1 MRTTT
6 QCEAPVHALYSRRF
20 KMIIFD
26 WDGTAV
32 ASRAHPADGILWRSE
47 ALLDRGVWL
56 AAVTGTSFANLSSQ
70 FASRLNPSVR
80 QRTLFCTNR
89 GSEVYGFSAD
99 GHDALRLHVRVATEA
114 EDEAMDRASRRI
126 QHELREQ
133 YGLETQIIR
142 GRMNRRKLDLIPL
155 PQWADPLKEQLP
167 ALHRAVEARLASCG
181 VSGGLAEI
189 VTRTRAICADEG
201 IDARVTTDVKHVE
214 LGLTDKSDS
223 VRYLIERV
231 AKTSAIGASEILI
244 LGDEFGPIGGVEGS
258 DHKLLIPAVR
268 DSLCISV
275 GSEPCGVPA
284 GVAHLGGGAD
294 TFAAILEAQMR
305 AWRSE
310 TPDSSATLSFPLSFC
325 PPADPWQLH
334 ESGDCSGSACS
345 CSGSDP
351 GPTSAGISALDRE
364 TMFTLGNGYMATR
377 GSHEDGL
384 LAGAPATFVA
394 GVFDCDPAPDEVA
407 ELVSMPD
414 WLSVEVLL
422 DGQTVLSPL
431 ESSCA
436 REAIQ
441 SCHYD
446 RSLDLAQACIHRTV
460 RLRGPA
466 GRVLRIESQRF
477 VSLADRHLACMR
489 YEVTM
494 EAGAGEVQLNSFIDG
509 NVINRDSG
517 ARHLDILGVHALE
530 RRRASP
536 GVAGLDACTVNSRVP
551 IAVALASSAF
561 VESVNPAPDLAP
573 HPSGPEQCA
582 TSRRP
587 LEPSPLGSPRAA
599 GHQFRACLRPGDR
612 LVLDKFAVYKT
623 GRDARAGCAEPAPA
637 SGETPPASLSL
648 SGLSPLM
655 GAACRSA
662 EAAAR
667 VGYDLL
673 FTAHCREWAGRWG
686 RCDVRIWGPDRD
698 QFGIRFAMFHMLV
711 CAPDTDD
718 RASIGAKG
726 LHGEGYRG
734 HVFWDTEVFVHPF
747 FCASFP
753 DTARN
758 LLMYRYHTLP
768 GARRKAAERGYRGA
782 MFAWESADSGDETTP
797 SWTRPDPATGKRI
810 RIWCGD
816 TEDHITADVAHAVWT
831 YRQWTGDDEFFRDYG
846 AEVVIEAGRFWASRA
861 AWNERE
867 DRYEY
872 LRVIGPDEYHE
883 NVDNN
888 AFTNYM
894 AKWSIDAALA
904 ASEWLATNHP
914 STWKEVSGRL
924 RLTSAEQE
932 EMRRVAK
939 AVYLPLPDAGTG
951 VIEQFDGFG
960 DLEDITEGIQD
971 MIGAGRPVDMELIQD
986 MARHRR
992 LLKQA
997 DVVMLAKL
1005 LPDLFA
1011 RDTWAANYDYY
1022 SARTAHG
1029 SSLSPS
1035 AHALVAAELGRRD
1048 QAYRHFQRGLA
1059 LDLCDSMGN
1068 LGDGIHMANLGGI
1081 WQAAVFGFAGVRLDP
1096 QAEHGIRIAPT
1107 LPNAW
1112 DRLETSMVV
1121 QGRRARLAVTRRRTE
1136 LTWE

>member
-1 MRTTT
+1 MRTNT
-6 QCEAPVHALYSRRF
+6 QGEAPVHALHSRRF

-32 ASRAHPADGILWRSE
+32 ASRTHPADGIIWRSE

-56 AAVTGTSFANLSSQ
+56 AAVTGTNFANLSSQ

-80 QRTLFCTNR
+80 QRALFCTNR
-89 GSEVYGFSAD
+89 GSEVYGSSAD
-99 GHDALRLHVRVATEA
+99 GQHALRLHARIATEA
-114 EDEAMDRASRRI
+114 EDEAMDRAARRI

-133 YGLETQIIR
+133 YGLETQIIH

-167 ALHRAVEARLASCG
+167 ALHRAVEARLAFCG

-189 VTRTRAICADEG
+189 VARTRAMCADEG
-201 IDARVTTDVKHVE
+201 IDARITTDVKHVE

-223 VRYLIERV
+223 VRYLIEQV
-231 AKTSAIGASEILI
+231 AAMNAIGASEILI

-258 DHKLLIPAVR
+258 DYKLLIPAVR

-294 TFAAILEAQMR
+294 TFTAILEAQMR
-305 AWRSE
+305 AWRNE
-310 TPDSSATLSFPLSFC
+310 PPDSPTTLSFPLSFC
-325 PPADPWQLH
+325 RPTDPWQLR
-334 ESGDCSGSACS
+334 ESGDCN
-345 CSGSDP
+345 
-351 GPTSAGISALDRE
+351 AGVSVLDRE

-384 LAGAPATFVA
+384 LAGGSATFIA
-394 GVFDCDPAPDEVA
+394 GVFDCDPAPDEVT

-414 WLSVEVLL
+414 WLPVEVLL
-422 DGQTVLSPL
+422 DGQTALSPF
-431 ESSCA
+431 EPSCA
-436 REAIQ
+436 REAPR

-446 RSLDLAQACIHRTV
+446 RSCDLAQACIRRTV
-460 RLRGPA
+460 RLRNRA
-466 GRVLRIESQRF
+466 GCVLRIESRRF

-489 YEVTM
+489 YEVVM

-509 NVINRDSG
+509 DVTNRDSG
-517 ARHLDILGVHALE
+517 ARHLDILGVHAP
-530 RRRASP
+530 RRHGASP
-536 GVAGLDACTVNSRVP
+536 GIAGVDACTINSHIP
-551 IAVALASSAF
+551 IAVALASTAF
-561 VESVNPAPDLAP
+561 VESANSDPDPAD
-573 HPSGPEQCA
+573 SEQCA
-582 TSRRP
+582 ASRRP
-587 LEPSPLGSPRAA
+587 LEPSPLQRHHAA
-599 GHQFRACLRPGDR
+599 GHKFRAYLRPGDR
-612 LVLDKFAVYKT
+612 LVLEKFAVYRT
-623 GRDARAGCAEPAPA
+623 GRDVRTAFAGPEPA
-637 SGETPPASLSL
+637 SGEASPASLPP
-648 SGLSPLM
+648 SGISPLL

-673 FTAHCREWAGRWG
+673 FAAHVREWAARWS

-698 QFGIRFAMFHMLV
+698 QLGIRFAIFHMLV

-718 RASIGAKG
+718 RVSIGAKG

-747 FCASFP
+747 FCAVFP
-753 DTARN
+753 ATARN

-768 GARRKAAERGYRGA
+768 GARRKAAGRGYRGA

-797 SWTRPDPATGKRI
+797 AWTKPDPATGRRI

-831 YRQWTGDDEFFRDYG
+831 YWQWTGDDEFFRDYG
-846 AEVVIEAGRFWASRA
+846 AEIVIEAGRFWASRA
-861 AWNERE
+861 TWNEQE
-867 DRYEY
+867 SRYEY

-883 NVDNN
+883 NIDNN

-894 AKWSIDAALA
+894 AKWTIEAALS

-914 STWKEVSGRL
+914 STWRDLSGRL
-924 RLTSAEQE
+924 DLTRGEQD
-932 EMRRVAK
+932 EMRRVAQ
-939 AVYLPLPDAGTG
+939 AVYLPLPDPGTG
-951 VIEQFDGFG
+951 VIEQFDGFW
-960 DLEDITEGIQD
+960 DLEDITGGIQD
-971 MIGAGRPVDMELIQD
+971 LIDAGRPADMALIQD

-1005 LPDLFA
+1005 LPDLFD

-1035 AHALVAAELGRRD
+1035 AHALVAARLGRDD
-1048 QAYRHFQRGLA
+1048 QAYRHFQRSLA

-1081 WQAAVFGFAGVRLDP
+1081 WQAAVFGFAGARLDA
-1096 QAEHGIRIAPT
+1096 QAEHGIRVAPL
-1107 LPNAW
+1107 LPDAW
-1112 DRLETSMVV
+1112 DRLEASIVV
-1121 QGRRARLAVTRRRTE
+1121 RGRRARLAVTRCRTE

>member
-6 QCEAPVHALYSRRF
+6 QGEAPVRALHSRRF

-56 AAVTGTSFANLSSQ
+56 AAVTGTNFANLSSQ

-80 QRTLFCTNR
+80 QRAIFCTNR

-99 GHDALRLHVRVATEA
+99 GQSALRLHARVATES
-114 EDEAMDRASRRI
+114 EDEAMDRASCRI

-133 YGLETQIIR
+133 YGLETQIIH

-155 PQWADPLKEQLP
+155 PQWADPLKEQLR

-189 VTRTRAICADEG
+189 VARTRAICADEG

-223 VRYLIERV
+223 VRYLIEQV
-231 AKTSAIGASEILI
+231 AKPNAISASEILI

-284 GVAHLGGGAD
+284 GVVHLGGGAD
-294 TFAAILEAQMR
+294 TFADILEAQMR
-305 AWRSE
+305 AWRNELSQPS
-310 TPDSSATLSFPLSFC
+310 TTLSFPLSFC
-325 PPADPWQLH
+325 PPTDPWQLR
-334 ESGDCSGSACS
+334 ESSDCAG
-345 CSGSDP
+345 
-351 GPTSAGISALDRE
+351 GISVLDRE

-384 LAGAPATFVA
+384 LAGCPATFVA
-394 GVFDCDPAPDEVA
+394 GVFDCDPAPDEVT

-414 WLSVEVLL
+414 WLPVEVLL
-422 DGQTVLSPL
+422 DGQTVLSPS
-431 ESSCA
+431 EPSCA

-446 RSLDLAQACIHRTV
+446 RSLDLAQACIRRTV

-494 EAGAGEVQLNSFIDG
+494 EAGAGKVQLNSFIDG
-509 NVINRDSG
+509 DVINRDSG
-517 ARHLDILGVHALE
+517 ARHLDILSVHASQ
-530 RRRASP
+530 RQGASP
-536 GVAGLDACTVNSRVP
+536 GVAGLDACTINSHIP
-551 IAVALASSAF
+551 IAVALASAAF
-561 VESVNPAPDLAP
+561 VESANSDPSPDPAAA
-573 HPSGPEQCA
+573 EQCA

-587 LEPSPLGSPRAA
+587 LDPSPLGRPHTA
-599 GHQFRACLRPGDR
+599 GHRFRACLRPGDR
-612 LVLDKFAVYKT
+612 LVLDKFVVYST
-623 GRDARAGCAEPAPA
+623 GRDARIACAEPEPA
-637 SGETPPASLSL
+637 SQETSPASLSP
-648 SGLSPLM
+648 SGLSPLLD
-655 GAACRSA
+655 AVHRSA

-673 FTAHCREWAGRWG
+673 FAAHRREWAARWG

-698 QFGIRFAMFHMLV
+698 QLGIRFAIFHMLV
-711 CAPDTDD
+711 CAPDTD
-718 RASIGAKG
+718 RRVSIGAKG

-747 FCASFP
+747 FCAVLP
-753 DTARN
+753 NTARN

-768 GARRKAAERGYRGA
+768 GARCKAAERGYRGA

-797 SWTRPDPATGKRI
+797 AWTKPDPVTGRRI

-816 TEDHITADVAHAVWT
+816 TEDHITADVAHAVWR
-831 YRQWTGDDEFFRDYG
+831 YWQWTGDDEFFRDYG
-846 AEVVIEAGRFWASRA
+846 AEIVIEAGRFWASRA
-861 AWNERE
+861 YWNEQE
-867 DRYEY
+867 GRYEY

-883 NVDNN
+883 NIDNN

-894 AKWSIDAALA
+894 AKWAIDAALA
-904 ASEWLATNHP
+904 ASEWLATSHP

-932 EMRRVAK
+932 EMRRVAQ
-939 AVYLPLPDAGTG
+939 AVYLPLPDPGTG
-951 VIEQFDGFG
+951 VIEQFDGFW
-960 DLEDITEGIQD
+960 DLQDIAGSIQD
-971 MIGAGRPVDMELIQD
+971 LIDAGRPADMALIQD
-986 MARHRR
+986 MARHRKI
-992 LLKQA
+992 LKQA

-1005 LPDLFA
+1005 LPNLLD

-1035 AHALVAAELGRRD
+1035 AHALVAAELGRGD
-1048 QAYRHFQRGLA
+1048 QAYQHFQRSLA

-1096 QAEHGIRIAPT
+1096 QAEHGIRIAPA
-1107 LPNAW
+1107 LPDAW
-1112 DRLETSMVV
+1112 DRLETSVV
-1121 QGRRARLAVTRRRTE
+1121 VRGRPARLAVTRRRTE

>member
-1 MRTTT
+1 
-6 QCEAPVHALYSRRF
+6 
-20 KMIIFD
+20 MIIFD

-32 ASRAHPADGILWRSE
+32 ASRAHSADGILWRSE

-56 AAVTGTSFANLSSQ
+56 AAVTGTNFANLSSQ
-70 FASRLNPSVR
+70 FAGKLNPGVR
-80 QRTLFCTNR
+80 QRALFCTNR
-89 GSEVYGFSAD
+89 GSEVFGFSA
-99 GHDALRLHVRVATEA
+99 GSQDALRLHARVATEA
-114 EDEAMDRASRRI
+114 EDEAMDRAARRI
-126 QHELREQ
+126 QRELREQ
-133 YGLETQIIR
+133 YGLETQIIH
-142 GRMNRRKLDLIPL
+142 GRMNRRKIDLIPL
-155 PQWADPLKEQLP
+155 PQWADPLKEELP

-189 VTRTRAICADEG
+189 VARAHAICADEG
-201 IDARVTTDVKHVE
+201 IDARITTDVKHVE

-223 VRYLIERV
+223 VRYLIGEV
-231 AKTSAIGASEILI
+231 AEANAIGASEILI

-258 DHKLLIPAVR
+258 DYKLLIPAVR

-294 TFAAILEAQMR
+294 TFTAILEAQVR
-305 AWRSE
+305 AWRNE
-310 TPDSSATLSFPLSFC
+310 PPESSAALSFSLSFC
-325 PPADPWQLH
+325 PPTDPWQLH
-334 ESGDCSGSACS
+334 ESAVCNGSACS
-345 CSGSDP
+345 CSCSG
-351 GPTSAGISALDRE
+351 TAGAGVPVLDRE

-384 LAGAPATFVA
+384 LAGGPATFVA
-394 GVFDCDPAPDEVA
+394 GVFDCDPDPDEVT

-414 WLSVEVLL
+414 WLPVEVLL
-422 DGQTVLSPL
+422 DGQIVLSPF
-431 ESSCA
+431 EPSCA
-436 REAIQ
+436 REAVQ

-446 RSLDLAQACIHRTV
+446 RFLDLAQACIRRTV
-460 RLRGPA
+460 RLRGRA
-466 GRVLRIESQRF
+466 GCVLRIESQRF
-477 VSLADRHLACMR
+477 VSLADRHVACMR

-494 EAGAGEVQLNSFIDG
+494 EAGVGEVQLNSFVDG
-509 NVINRDSG
+509 DVINRDSG
-517 ARHLDILGVHALE
+517 ARHLDILGVHAL
-530 RRRASP
+530 RRHGASP
-536 GVAGLDACTVNSRVP
+536 GVAGLDACTINSHIP
-551 IAVALASSAF
+551 IAVALASAAF
-561 VESVNPAPDLAP
+561 VESANSDPEPEPADPKQYA
-573 HPSGPEQCA
+573 A
-582 TSRRP
+582 SRRS
-587 LEPSPLGSPRAA
+587 LEPSPLGRPHAA
-599 GHQFRACLRPGDR
+599 GHQFRVSLRAGDR
-612 LVLDKFAVYKT
+612 LVLEKFAVYRT
-623 GRDARAGCAEPAPA
+623 GRDVRTACAEPEPA
-637 SGETPPASLSL
+637 SREASYASLSP
-648 SGLSPLM
+648 SGLSPMLD
-655 GAACRSA
+655 AACRSA

-667 VGYDLL
+667 VGYDPL
-673 FTAHCREWAGRWG
+673 FVAHCREWAARWN

-698 QFGIRFAMFHMLV
+698 QLGIRFAMFHMLL
-711 CAPDTDD
+711 CAPDADD
-718 RASIGAKG
+718 RVSIGAKG

-747 FCASFP
+747 FCTVFP

-768 GARRKAAERGYRGA
+768 GARRKADERGYRGA

-797 SWTRPDPATGKRI
+797 AWTKPDPATGRRI

-816 TEDHITADVAHAVWT
+816 TEDHITADVAHAVWI
-831 YRQWTGDDEFFRDYG
+831 YWQWTGDDEFFRDCG
-846 AEVVIEAGRFWASRA
+846 AEIIIEAGRFWASRA
-861 AWNERE
+861 AWNEQRG
-867 DRYEY
+867 RYEY

-894 AKWSIDAALA
+894 AKWSVDAALT
-904 ASEWLATNHP
+904 ASEWLSANHP
-914 STWKEVSGRL
+914 STWQDLSSRL
-924 RLTSAEQE
+924 GLTPGEQDK
-932 EMRRVAK
+932 MRQVAQ
-939 AVYLPLPDAGTG
+939 AVYLPLPDPGTG
-951 VIEQFDGFG
+951 VIEQFDGSG

-971 MIGAGRPVDMELIQD
+971 MIGAGRPADMSSIQD

-992 LLKQA
+992 ILKQA

-1005 LPDLFA
+1005 LPNLFD

-1035 AHALVAAELGRRD
+1035 AHALVAAELGRGD
-1048 QAYRHFQRGLA
+1048 QAYQHFQHSLA

-1096 QAEHGIRIAPT
+1096 QAEQGIRIAPA
-1107 LPNAW
+1107 LPDAW
-1112 DRLETSMVV
+1112 DRLETSIVV
-1121 QGRRARLAVTRRRTE
+1121 RGRRARLAVTRRRTE